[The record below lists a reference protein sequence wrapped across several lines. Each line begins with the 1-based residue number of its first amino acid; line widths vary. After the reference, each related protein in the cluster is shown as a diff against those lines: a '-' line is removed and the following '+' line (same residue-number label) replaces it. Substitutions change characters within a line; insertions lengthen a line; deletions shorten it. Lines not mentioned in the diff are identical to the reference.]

1 VERSRLPSVLLMT
14 MVTGWSRHACPASN
28 IFASGGDI
36 GENLLLLLLLRLL
49 ALSLTVALVLVSLA
63 ALRSRADN
71 DPVLEVPSPRTSL
84 LTYCNIAR
92 RRPSA

>member
-1 VERSRLPSVLLMT
+1 MT
-14 MVTGWSRHACPASN
+14 MVIGWSRHACPASN

-36 GENLLLLLLLRLL
+36 GDSLLLLLRLRLL
-49 ALSLTVALVLVSLA
+49 ALSLTVAMVLGSLA
-63 ALRSRADN
+63 ARRSRADNGPDN